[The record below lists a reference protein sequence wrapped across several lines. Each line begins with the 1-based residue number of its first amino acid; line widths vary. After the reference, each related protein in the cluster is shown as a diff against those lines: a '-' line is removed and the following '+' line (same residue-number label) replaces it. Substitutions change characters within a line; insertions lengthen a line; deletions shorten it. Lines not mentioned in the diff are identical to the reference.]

1 MPYLVSWQNQKVTY
15 EKYVGEKWKIQ
26 KTEWTEIRGWEATF
40 ERVAFHISRGSTQ
53 WAGGTQ
59 GEPVLGRSSFHRHG
73 HQYHINH
80 ADYYKNNK
88 WWALNMMLFA
98 TVTSSRMKNYFS
110 GCYCRPPSPSP
121 RRRAPPCAC
130 NLPLND
136 VAMVTLSWCLL
147 VSADAVLSESQVHC
161 KTQDL
166 HHLHASHYGDGRRC
180 PMVTLSCFSLILA
193 SIAATWKICVA
204 RHILLKIHFCLDVLL
219 LTLQVATNCM
229 RTGLTLSPAF
239 LLLTYF
245 SSHQPSLQ
253 RPLCLHRLGFPPVG
267 LGSSFITEHN
277 NLVTYIINSNPKTC
291 LLLSL
296 DLIIWPW
303 LIITA
308 DNTY

>member
-1 MPYLVSWQNQKVTY
+1 MISSLVGVNLPNEILLWYVLTPTKRIIALTPTKGVHNLFNEPWTLIVTFKTMLYCKIIGRQRKKCIKEMYKILKTEILETRRRNALWKQSMPYFVSWQNQKVTY
-15 EKYVGEKWKIQ
+15 EKYVGEKWKIH

-110 GCYCRPPSPSP
+110 GCYCRPPSSSP

-130 NLPLND
+130 NLPLID

-180 PMVTLSCFSLILA
+180 PIVTLSFMFLSNPCFQL
-193 SIAATWKICVA
+193 AAT
-204 RHILLKIHFCLDVLL
+204 
-219 LTLQVATNCM
+219 
-229 RTGLTLSPAF
+229 
-239 LLLTYF
+239 
-245 SSHQPSLQ
+245 
-253 RPLCLHRLGFPPVG
+253 
-267 LGSSFITEHN
+267 
-277 NLVTYIINSNPKTC
+277 
-291 LLLSL
+291 
-296 DLIIWPW
+296 
-303 LIITA
+303 
-308 DNTY
+308 